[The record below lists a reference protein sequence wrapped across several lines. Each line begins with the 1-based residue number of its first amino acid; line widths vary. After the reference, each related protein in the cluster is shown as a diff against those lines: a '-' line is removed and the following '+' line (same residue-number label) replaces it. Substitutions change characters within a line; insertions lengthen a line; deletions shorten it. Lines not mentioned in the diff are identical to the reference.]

1 MTPILIYIL
10 KVNGLLLVVYLCY
23 KLFLQKET
31 YVKTNRLYFI
41 SGIFLSLILPLLT
54 YTKVE
59 TINLAPMSLPIMDV
73 MEDVELVQEK
83 SLWTMNDVY
92 QYTSYLYLTITLLSL
107 LWFGYKL
114 IKLTRRISNMPKTAI
129 HQNIRVDR
137 SSSDAYSFLHYIV
150 LPKDYE
156 ELSQLEIVL
165 LHEEVHVHQKHSLDL
180 ILVEGLKHVFWFNPM
195 IRLLQKEVNLNLEY
209 IVDQEIAKREDSY
222 TYQRALVLY
231 ESNKIVCVPVVN
243 TFGSSDLKKRI
254 LMLNNPKSTNM
265 KRLKL
270 LLITPVL
277 AGFFFLFQIEVKAKY
292 IETPAFEV
300 DHVEDTLLDEYTS
313 ITTDAEEDQLD
324 QSGKKKAPSH
334 DDMAAIA
341 EEAIRIGEEA
351 SRLVDESER
360 IREEAERVSKVILE
374 ERKVI
379 LAKAEEVRKEELDK
393 AKEALKVALEVREE
407 ELTKARKVVLE
418 VREEELAKAK
428 EARKVALKTR
438 EESLAKAEAVRSRM
452 LEERKKRESAKGD
465 LDFRL
470 EERRKKLSEDAVID
484 GKNVVI
490 IKSGKRSKGE
500 FVYYVNGKLYD
511 ESNKHEAEAL
521 VEKYGA
527 KGVRV
532 YSRAAAADELG
543 YTGNGSVFGF
553 TLMTDEDR
561 ANEARVEALTKKYK
575 EKVIKDMTQVQ
586 NSDYKGLVYI
596 NGVKKSAEDL
606 KNIRTDK
613 MVSMDVFKGDAA
625 VKKYGEEGREGVI
638 LIRVK
643 P

>member
-41 SGIFLSLILPLLT
+41 SGILLSLILPLLT

-83 SLWTMNDVY
+83 SLWTMNEVY

-114 IKLTRRISNMPKTAI
+114 IKLIRRISNMPQTAI

-137 SSSDAYSFLHYIV
+137 ASSDAYSFLHYIV

-156 ELSQLEIVL
+156 ELSQLEVVL
-165 LHEEVHVHQKHSLDL
+165 LHEEVHVQQKHSLDL
-180 ILVEGLKHVFWFNPM
+180 ILLEGLKHVFWFNPM

-231 ESNKIVCVPVVN
+231 ESNKIACVPVVN

-277 AGFFFLFQIEVKAKY
+277 AGFFFFFQIEVKAKY
-292 IETPAFEV
+292 IESPAFEE
-300 DHVEDTLLDEYTS
+300 DHVEDALLDEYTD
-313 ITTDAEEDQLD
+313 ITTDAEENQLD

-379 LAKAEEVRKEELDK
+379 LAKAEEIRKEELAK

-407 ELTKARKVVLE
+407 ELTKA
-418 VREEELAKAK
+418 K
-428 EARKVALKTR
+428 EARKEALKTR
-438 EESLAKAEAVRSRM
+438 EESLAKVEAARSRM
-452 LEERKKRESAKGD
+452 LEERKKREAAKGD

-470 EERRKKLSEDAVID
+470 EEHRKKLTEDTVID

-521 VEKYGA
+521 IEKYGT
-527 KGVRV
+527 KGIRV

-543 YTGNGSVFGF
+543 YTGNGSVYGF

-561 ANEARVEALTKKYK
+561 ANEARVEAITKKYK

-596 NGVKKSAEDL
+596 NGVKKSAKDL
-606 KNIRTDK
+606 KNINTDK
-613 MVSMDVFKGDAA
+613 VVSVDVFKGDAA

>member
-59 TINLAPMSLPIMDV
+59 TINLAPMPLPIVDV

-83 SLWTMNDVY
+83 SLWTMNEVY

-114 IKLTRRISNMPKTAI
+114 IKLTRRISNMPQTAI

-137 SSSDAYSFLHYIV
+137 ASSDAYSFLHYIV

-156 ELSQLEIVL
+156 ELNQLEVVL
-165 LHEEVHVHQKHSLDL
+165 LHEEVHVQQKHSLDL
-180 ILVEGLKHVFWFNPM
+180 IFLEGLKHVFWFNPM

-231 ESNKIVCVPVVN
+231 ESNKIACVPVVN

-292 IETPAFEV
+292 IESPAFEE

-313 ITTDAEEDQLD
+313 MTTEVEEDQLD

-360 IREEAERVSKVILE
+360 IREEAERVSKEILE

-379 LAKAEEVRKEELDK
+379 LAKAEEMRKVNLAKTDRERKEI
-393 AKEALKVALEVREE
+393 
-407 ELTKARKVVLE
+407 
-418 VREEELAKAK
+418 LAKVEKIKKESLSKAE

-438 EESLAKAEAVRSRM
+438 EESLAKAGIARANAITEV
-452 LEERKKRESAKGD
+452 KNREWKVKANKVEI
-465 LDFRL
+465 DF
-470 EERRKKLSEDAVID
+470 SEDTVID
-484 GKNVVI
+484 GENVVI

-500 FVYYVNGKLYD
+500 FVYYVNGKLYY

>member
-1 MTPILIYIL
+1 M
-10 KVNGLLLVVYLCY
+10 
-23 KLFLQKET
+23 
-31 YVKTNRLYFI
+31 
-41 SGIFLSLILPLLT
+41 SLILPLLT

-231 ESNKIVCVPVVN
+231 ESNKIACVPVVN

-292 IETPAFEV
+292 IESPAFEE

-313 ITTDAEEDQLD
+313 MTTEVEEDQLD

-334 DDMAAIA
+334 DDMATIA

-360 IREEAERVSKVILE
+360 IREEAERVSKEILE

-379 LAKAEEVRKEELDK
+379 LAKAEEMRKVNLAKTDRERKEI
-393 AKEALKVALEVREE
+393 
-407 ELTKARKVVLE
+407 
-418 VREEELAKAK
+418 LAKVEKIKKESLSKAE

-438 EESLAKAEAVRSRM
+438 EESLAKAGIARANAITEV
-452 LEERKKRESAKGD
+452 KNREWKVKANKVEI
-465 LDFRL
+465 DF
-470 EERRKKLSEDAVID
+470 SEDTVID
-484 GKNVVI
+484 GENVVI

>member
-83 SLWTMNDVY
+83 SLWTMNEVY

-156 ELSQLEIVL
+156 ELSQLEVVL

-180 ILVEGLKHVFWFNPM
+180 ILLEGLKHAFWFNPM

-231 ESNKIVCVPVVN
+231 ESNKIACVPVVN

-292 IETPAFEV
+292 IESPAFEE
-300 DHVEDTLLDEYTS
+300 DHVEDILLDEYTS
-313 ITTDAEEDQLD
+313 MTTDAEEDQLD

-379 LAKAEEVRKEELDK
+379 LAKAEEIRKEEL
-393 AKEALKVALEVREE
+393 A
-407 ELTKARKVVLE
+407 KARKVVLE

-438 EESLAKAEAVRSRM
+438 EESLAKVEAARSRM
-452 LEERKKRESAKGD
+452 LEERKEREAAKGD

-521 VEKYGA
+521 IEKYGT
-527 KGVRV
+527 KGIRV

-543 YTGNGSVFGF
+543 YTGNGSVYGF

-586 NSDYKGLVYI
+586 NSDYKGLVYV

-625 VKKYGEEGREGVI
+625 VEKYGEEGREGVI

>member
-41 SGIFLSLILPLLT
+41 SGILLSLILPLLT

-73 MEDVELVQEK
+73 IEDVELVQEK
-83 SLWTMNDVY
+83 SLWTMNEVY

-114 IKLTRRISNMPKTAI
+114 IKLIRRISNMPQTAI

-137 SSSDAYSFLHYIV
+137 TSSDAYSFLHYIV

-156 ELSQLEIVL
+156 ELSQLEVVL
-165 LHEEVHVHQKHSLDL
+165 LHEEVHVQQKHSIDL
-180 ILVEGLKHVFWFNPM
+180 ILLEGLKHVFWFNPM

-209 IVDQEIAKREDSY
+209 IVDQEITRREDSY

-231 ESNKIVCVPVVN
+231 ESNKIACVPVVN

-292 IETPAFEV
+292 IESPAFEE
-300 DHVEDTLLDEYTS
+300 DHVEDILLDEYTS
-313 ITTDAEEDQLD
+313 MTTDAEEDQLD
-324 QSGKKKAPSH
+324 KSGKKKAPSH

-360 IREEAERVSKVILE
+360 IREEAERVSKEILE

-379 LAKAEEVRKEELDK
+379 LAKAEEMRKVNLAKTDRERKEILAKAEEARKIALEVRKEELTK
-393 AKEALKVALEVREE
+393 VREE
-407 ELTKARKVVLE
+407 
-418 VREEELAKAK
+418 
-428 EARKVALKTR
+428 
-438 EESLAKAEAVRSRM
+438 SIAKAEAARSRM
-452 LEERKKRESAKGD
+452 LEERKKREAAKGD

-470 EERRKKLSEDAVID
+470 EERRKKLNEGTVID
-484 GKNVVI
+484 RENVVI

-521 VEKYGA
+521 IEKSGA
-527 KGVRV
+527 KAIRV
-532 YSRAAAADELG
+532 YNRAAAADELG
-543 YTGNGSVFGF
+543 YTGNGTVYGF
-553 TLMTDEDR
+553 TLKTDEDR
-561 ANEARVEALTKKYK
+561 ANEARVEAITKKYK

-625 VKKYGEEGREGVI
+625 VEKYGEEGREGVI

>member
-59 TINLAPMSLPIMDV
+59 TINLAPMSLPIVDV

-231 ESNKIVCVPVVN
+231 ESNKLVCVPVVN

-313 ITTDAEEDQLD
+313 ITTDAEEDPLD

-360 IREEAERVSKVILE
+360 IREEAERVSKEILE

-379 LAKAEEVRKEELDK
+379 LAKAEEMRKVNLAMTDRERKEI
-393 AKEALKVALEVREE
+393 
-407 ELTKARKVVLE
+407 
-418 VREEELAKAK
+418 LAKVEKIKKESLSKAE

-438 EESLAKAEAVRSRM
+438 EESLAKAEIARANAIT
-452 LEERKKRESAKGD
+452 EAKNREWKVKANKVKI
-465 LDFRL
+465 DF
-470 EERRKKLSEDAVID
+470 SEDTVID
-484 GKNVVI
+484 GENILV

-521 VEKYGA
+521 IEKSGA

>member
-1 MTPILIYIL
+1 
-10 KVNGLLLVVYLCY
+10 
-23 KLFLQKET
+23 
-31 YVKTNRLYFI
+31 
-41 SGIFLSLILPLLT
+41 
-54 YTKVE
+54 
-59 TINLAPMSLPIMDV
+59 MSLPIVDV

-92 QYTSYLYLTITLLSL
+92 QYISYLYLTITLLSL

-231 ESNKIVCVPVVN
+231 ESNKLVCVPVVN

-313 ITTDAEEDQLD
+313 ITTDAEEDPLD

-360 IREEAERVSKVILE
+360 IREEAERVSKEILE

-379 LAKAEEVRKEELDK
+379 LAKAEEMRKVNLAMTDRERKEI
-393 AKEALKVALEVREE
+393 
-407 ELTKARKVVLE
+407 
-418 VREEELAKAK
+418 LAKVEKIKKESLSKAE

-438 EESLAKAEAVRSRM
+438 EESLAKAEIARANAIT
-452 LEERKKRESAKGD
+452 EAKNREWKVKANKVEI
-465 LDFRL
+465 DF
-470 EERRKKLSEDAVID
+470 SEDTVID
-484 GKNVVI
+484 GENILV

-521 VEKYGA
+521 IEKSGA

>member
-1 MTPILIYIL
+1 
-10 KVNGLLLVVYLCY
+10 
-23 KLFLQKET
+23 
-31 YVKTNRLYFI
+31 
-41 SGIFLSLILPLLT
+41 
-54 YTKVE
+54 
-59 TINLAPMSLPIMDV
+59 MSLPIMDV

-231 ESNKIVCVPVVN
+231 ESNKIACVPVVN

-292 IETPAFEV
+292 IESPAFEE

-313 ITTDAEEDQLD
+313 MTTEVEEDQLD

-360 IREEAERVSKVILE
+360 IREEAERVSKEILE

-379 LAKAEEVRKEELDK
+379 LAKAEEVRKE
-393 AKEALKVALEVREE
+393 ALKL
-407 ELTKARKVVLE
+407 
-418 VREEELAKAK
+418 REEELAKAK

-452 LEERKKRESAKGD
+452 LEERKKREAAKGD

-484 GKNVVI
+484 GENVVI

-561 ANEARVEALTKKYK
+561 ANEMRVEALTKKYK

-586 NSDYKGLVYI
+586 NSDYKGLVFI

-625 VKKYGEEGREGVI
+625 VEKYGEEGREGVI

>member
-231 ESNKIVCVPVVN
+231 ESNKIACVPVVN

-292 IETPAFEV
+292 IESPAFEE

-313 ITTDAEEDQLD
+313 MTTEVEEDQLD

-360 IREEAERVSKVILE
+360 IREEAERVSKEILE

-379 LAKAEEVRKEELDK
+379 LAKAEEMRKVNLAKTDRERKEI
-393 AKEALKVALEVREE
+393 
-407 ELTKARKVVLE
+407 
-418 VREEELAKAK
+418 LAKVEKIKKESLSKAE

-438 EESLAKAEAVRSRM
+438 EESLAKAGIARANAITEV
-452 LEERKKRESAKGD
+452 KNREWKVKANKVEI
-465 LDFRL
+465 DF
-470 EERRKKLSEDAVID
+470 SEDTVID
-484 GKNVVI
+484 GENVVI

>member
-1 MTPILIYIL
+1 M
-10 KVNGLLLVVYLCY
+10 
-23 KLFLQKET
+23 
-31 YVKTNRLYFI
+31 
-41 SGIFLSLILPLLT
+41 SLILPLLT

-83 SLWTMNDVY
+83 SLWTMNEVY

-156 ELSQLEIVL
+156 ELSQLEVVL

-180 ILVEGLKHVFWFNPM
+180 ILLEGLKHAFWFNPM

-231 ESNKIVCVPVVN
+231 ESNKIACVPVVN

-292 IETPAFEV
+292 IESPAFEE
-300 DHVEDTLLDEYTS
+300 DHVEDILLDEYTS
-313 ITTDAEEDQLD
+313 MTTDAEEDQLD

-379 LAKAEEVRKEELDK
+379 LAKAEEIRKEEL
-393 AKEALKVALEVREE
+393 A
-407 ELTKARKVVLE
+407 KARKVVLE

-438 EESLAKAEAVRSRM
+438 EESLAKVEAARSRM
-452 LEERKKRESAKGD
+452 LEERKEREAAKGD

-500 FVYYVNGKLYD
+500 FVYYVKGKLYD

-521 VEKYGA
+521 IEKYGT
-527 KGVRV
+527 KGIRV

-543 YTGNGSVFGF
+543 YTGNGSVYGF

-586 NSDYKGLVYI
+586 NSDYKGLVYV

-625 VKKYGEEGREGVI
+625 VEKYGEEGREGVI

>member
-1 MTPILIYIL
+1 
-10 KVNGLLLVVYLCY
+10 
-23 KLFLQKET
+23 
-31 YVKTNRLYFI
+31 
-41 SGIFLSLILPLLT
+41 
-54 YTKVE
+54 
-59 TINLAPMSLPIMDV
+59 MDV

-165 LHEEVHVHQKHSLDL
+165 LHEEVHVHHKHSLDL

-231 ESNKIVCVPVVN
+231 ESNKIACVPVVN

-292 IETPAFEV
+292 IESPAFEE

-313 ITTDAEEDQLD
+313 MTTEVEEDQLD

-360 IREEAERVSKVILE
+360 IREEAERVSKEILE

-379 LAKAEEVRKEELDK
+379 LAKAEEMRKVNLAKTDRERKEI
-393 AKEALKVALEVREE
+393 
-407 ELTKARKVVLE
+407 
-418 VREEELAKAK
+418 LAKVEKIKKESLSKAE

-438 EESLAKAEAVRSRM
+438 EESLAKAGIARANAITEV
-452 LEERKKRESAKGD
+452 KNREWKVKANKVEI
-465 LDFRL
+465 DF
-470 EERRKKLSEDAVID
+470 SEDTVID
-484 GKNVVI
+484 GENVVI

>member
-231 ESNKIVCVPVVN
+231 ESNKIACVPVVN

-292 IETPAFEV
+292 IESPAFEE

-313 ITTDAEEDQLD
+313 MTTEVEEDQLD

-360 IREEAERVSKVILE
+360 IREEAERVSKEILE

-379 LAKAEEVRKEELDK
+379 LAKAEEVRKE
-393 AKEALKVALEVREE
+393 ALKL
-407 ELTKARKVVLE
+407 
-418 VREEELAKAK
+418 REEELAKAK

-452 LEERKKRESAKGD
+452 LEERKKREAAKGD

-484 GKNVVI
+484 GENVVI

-561 ANEARVEALTKKYK
+561 ANEMRVEALTKKYK

-586 NSDYKGLVYI
+586 NSDYKGLVFI

-625 VKKYGEEGREGVI
+625 VEKYGEEGREGVI

>member
-1 MTPILIYIL
+1 
-10 KVNGLLLVVYLCY
+10 
-23 KLFLQKET
+23 
-31 YVKTNRLYFI
+31 
-41 SGIFLSLILPLLT
+41 
-54 YTKVE
+54 
-59 TINLAPMSLPIMDV
+59 MSLPIVDV

-231 ESNKIVCVPVVN
+231 ESNKLVCVPVVN

-313 ITTDAEEDQLD
+313 ITTDAEEDPLD

-360 IREEAERVSKVILE
+360 IREEAERVSKEILE

-379 LAKAEEVRKEELDK
+379 LAKAEEMRKVNLAMTDRERKEI
-393 AKEALKVALEVREE
+393 
-407 ELTKARKVVLE
+407 
-418 VREEELAKAK
+418 LAKVEKIKKESLSKAE

-438 EESLAKAEAVRSRM
+438 EESLAKAEIARANAIT
-452 LEERKKRESAKGD
+452 EAKNREWKVKANKVKI
-465 LDFRL
+465 DF
-470 EERRKKLSEDAVID
+470 SEDTVID
-484 GKNVVI
+484 GENILV

-521 VEKYGA
+521 IEKSGA

>member
-59 TINLAPMSLPIMDV
+59 TINLAPMPLPIVDV

-83 SLWTMNDVY
+83 SLWTMNEVY

-114 IKLTRRISNMPKTAI
+114 IKLTRRISNMPQTAI

-137 SSSDAYSFLHYIV
+137 ASSDAYSFLHYIV

-156 ELSQLEIVL
+156 ELNQLEVVL
-165 LHEEVHVHQKHSLDL
+165 LHEEVHVQQKHSLDL
-180 ILVEGLKHVFWFNPM
+180 IFLEGLKHVFWFNPM

-222 TYQRALVLY
+222 TYQRALILY
-231 ESNKIVCVPVVN
+231 ESNKIACVPVVN

-292 IETPAFEV
+292 IESPAFEE
-300 DHVEDTLLDEYTS
+300 DHVEDALLDEYTD
-313 ITTDAEEDQLD
+313 ITTDAEENQLD

-379 LAKAEEVRKEELDK
+379 LAKAEEIRKEELAK

-407 ELTKARKVVLE
+407 ELTKA
-418 VREEELAKAK
+418 K
-428 EARKVALKTR
+428 EARKEALKTR
-438 EESLAKAEAVRSRM
+438 EESLAKVEAARSRM
-452 LEERKKRESAKGD
+452 LEERKKREAAKGD

-470 EERRKKLSEDAVID
+470 EEHRKKLTEDTVID

-521 VEKYGA
+521 IEKYGT
-527 KGVRV
+527 KGIRV

>member
-1 MTPILIYIL
+1 M
-10 KVNGLLLVVYLCY
+10 
-23 KLFLQKET
+23 
-31 YVKTNRLYFI
+31 
-41 SGIFLSLILPLLT
+41 SLILPLLT

-231 ESNKIVCVPVVN
+231 ESNKIACVPVVN

-292 IETPAFEV
+292 IESPAFEE

-313 ITTDAEEDQLD
+313 MTTEVEEDQLD

-360 IREEAERVSKVILE
+360 IREEAERVSKEILE

-379 LAKAEEVRKEELDK
+379 LAKAEEMRKVNLAKTDRERKEI
-393 AKEALKVALEVREE
+393 
-407 ELTKARKVVLE
+407 
-418 VREEELAKAK
+418 LAKVEKIKKESLSKAE

-438 EESLAKAEAVRSRM
+438 EESLAKAGIARANAITEV
-452 LEERKKRESAKGD
+452 KNREWKVKANKVEI
-465 LDFRL
+465 DF
-470 EERRKKLSEDAVID
+470 SEDTVID
-484 GKNVVI
+484 GENVVI

>member
-231 ESNKIVCVPVVN
+231 ESNKIACVPVVN

-292 IETPAFEV
+292 IESPAFEE

-313 ITTDAEEDQLD
+313 MTTEVEEDQLD

-334 DDMAAIA
+334 DDMATIA

-379 LAKAEEVRKEELDK
+379 LAKAEEIRKEELTK

-407 ELTKARKVVLE
+407 S
-418 VREEELAKAK
+418 LAKAE

-438 EESLAKAEAVRSRM
+438 EESLAKAEIARANAIT
-452 LEERKKRESAKGD
+452 EAKNREWKVKANKVKI
-465 LDFRL
+465 DF
-470 EERRKKLSEDAVID
+470 SEDTVID
-484 GKNVVI
+484 GENILV

-521 VEKYGA
+521 IEKSGA

>member
-59 TINLAPMSLPIMDV
+59 TINLAPMPLPIMDV
-73 MEDVELVQEK
+73 MEGMELVQEK

-114 IKLTRRISNMPKTAI
+114 IKLTRRISNMPQTAI

-137 SSSDAYSFLHYIV
+137 ASSDAYSFLHYIV

-156 ELSQLEIVL
+156 ELSQLEVVL
-165 LHEEVHVHQKHSLDL
+165 LHEEVHVQQKHSLDL
-180 ILVEGLKHVFWFNPM
+180 ILVEGLKHVFWFNPI

-231 ESNKIVCVPVVN
+231 ESNKIACVPVVN

-292 IETPAFEV
+292 IESPAFEE
-300 DHVEDTLLDEYTS
+300 DHVEDILLDEYTS
-313 ITTDAEEDQLD
+313 MATDAEEDQLD
-324 QSGKKKAPSH
+324 QSSKKKAPSH

-360 IREEAERVSKVILE
+360 IREEAERVSKEILE

-379 LAKAEEVRKEELDK
+379 LAKAEEMRKVNLAKTDRERKEI
-393 AKEALKVALEVREE
+393 
-407 ELTKARKVVLE
+407 
-418 VREEELAKAK
+418 LAKVEKIKKESLSKAE

-438 EESLAKAEAVRSRM
+438 EESLAKAEAARSRM
-452 LEERKKRESAKGD
+452 LEVRKKREAAKGD

-470 EERRKKLSEDAVID
+470 EERRKKLNEGTVID
-484 GKNVVI
+484 GENVVI

-521 VEKYGA
+521 IEKSGA
-527 KGVRV
+527 KAIRV
-532 YSRAAAADELG
+532 YNRAAAADELG
-543 YTGNGSVFGF
+543 YTGNGTVYGF

-561 ANEARVEALTKKYK
+561 ENEARVEVITKKYK
-575 EKVIKDMTQVQ
+575 EKVIRDMTQVQ
-586 NSDYKGLVYI
+586 NSDYKGLVYV
-596 NGVKKSAEDL
+596 NGVKKSAKDL

-625 VKKYGEEGREGVI
+625 VEKYGEEGREGVI

>member
-1 MTPILIYIL
+1 
-10 KVNGLLLVVYLCY
+10 
-23 KLFLQKET
+23 
-31 YVKTNRLYFI
+31 
-41 SGIFLSLILPLLT
+41 
-54 YTKVE
+54 
-59 TINLAPMSLPIMDV
+59 MSLPIMDV

-165 LHEEVHVHQKHSLDL
+165 LHEEVHVHHKHSLDL

-231 ESNKIVCVPVVN
+231 ESNKIACVPVVN

-292 IETPAFEV
+292 IESPAFEE

-313 ITTDAEEDQLD
+313 MTTEVEEDQLD

-360 IREEAERVSKVILE
+360 IREEAERVSKEILE

-379 LAKAEEVRKEELDK
+379 LAKAEEMRKVNLAKTDRERKEI
-393 AKEALKVALEVREE
+393 
-407 ELTKARKVVLE
+407 
-418 VREEELAKAK
+418 LAKVEKIKKESLSKAE

-438 EESLAKAEAVRSRM
+438 EESLAKAGIARANAITEV
-452 LEERKKRESAKGD
+452 KNREWKVKANKVEI
-465 LDFRL
+465 DF
-470 EERRKKLSEDAVID
+470 SEDTVID
-484 GKNVVI
+484 GENVVI

>member
-59 TINLAPMSLPIMDV
+59 TINLAPMPLPIVDV
-73 MEDVELVQEK
+73 MEDVKLVQEK
-83 SLWTMNDVY
+83 SLWTMNEVY

-156 ELSQLEIVL
+156 ELSQLEVVL

-180 ILVEGLKHVFWFNPM
+180 ILLEGLKHAFWFNPM

-231 ESNKIVCVPVVN
+231 ESNKIACVPVVN

-292 IETPAFEV
+292 IESPAFEE
-300 DHVEDTLLDEYTS
+300 DHVEDILLDEYTS
-313 ITTDAEEDQLD
+313 MTTDAEEDQLD

-379 LAKAEEVRKEELDK
+379 LAKAEEIRKEEL
-393 AKEALKVALEVREE
+393 A
-407 ELTKARKVVLE
+407 KARKVVLE

-438 EESLAKAEAVRSRM
+438 EESLAKVEAARSRM
-452 LEERKKRESAKGD
+452 LEERKEREAAKGD

-521 VEKYGA
+521 IEKYGT
-527 KGVRV
+527 KGIRV

-543 YTGNGSVFGF
+543 YTGNGSVYGF

-561 ANEARVEALTKKYK
+561 ANEARVEAITKKYK

-586 NSDYKGLVYI
+586 NSDYKGLVYV

-625 VKKYGEEGREGVI
+625 VEKYGEEGREGVI

>member
-59 TINLAPMSLPIMDV
+59 TINLAPMSLPIVDV

-92 QYTSYLYLTITLLSL
+92 QYISYLYLTITLLSL

-231 ESNKIVCVPVVN
+231 ESNKLVCVPVVN

-292 IETPAFEV
+292 IESPAFEE

-313 ITTDAEEDQLD
+313 MTTEVEEDQLD

-334 DDMAAIA
+334 DDMATIA

-379 LAKAEEVRKEELDK
+379 LAKAEEIRKEELTK

-407 ELTKARKVVLE
+407 S
-418 VREEELAKAK
+418 LAKAE

-438 EESLAKAEAVRSRM
+438 EESLAKAEIARANAIT
-452 LEERKKRESAKGD
+452 EAKNREWKVKANKVKI
-465 LDFRL
+465 DF
-470 EERRKKLSEDAVID
+470 SEDTVID
-484 GKNVVI
+484 GENILV

-521 VEKYGA
+521 IEKSGA

>member
-231 ESNKIVCVPVVN
+231 ESNKIACVPVVN

-292 IETPAFEV
+292 IESPAFEE

-313 ITTDAEEDQLD
+313 MTTEVEEDQLD

-360 IREEAERVSKVILE
+360 IREEAERVSKEILE

-379 LAKAEEVRKEELDK
+379 LAKAEEMRKVNLAKTDRERKEI
-393 AKEALKVALEVREE
+393 
-407 ELTKARKVVLE
+407 
-418 VREEELAKAK
+418 LAKVEKIKKESLSKAE

-438 EESLAKAEAVRSRM
+438 EESLAKAGIARAKAITEV
-452 LEERKKRESAKGD
+452 KNREWKVKANKVEI
-465 LDFRL
+465 DF
-470 EERRKKLSEDAVID
+470 SEDTVID
-484 GKNVVI
+484 GENVVI

>member
-231 ESNKIVCVPVVN
+231 ESNKIACVPVVN

-292 IETPAFEV
+292 IESPAFEE

-313 ITTDAEEDQLD
+313 MTTEVEEDQLD

-334 DDMAAIA
+334 DDMATVA

-379 LAKAEEVRKEELDK
+379 LAKAEEIRKEELTK

-407 ELTKARKVVLE
+407 S
-418 VREEELAKAK
+418 LAKAE

-438 EESLAKAEAVRSRM
+438 EESLAKAEIARANAIT
-452 LEERKKRESAKGD
+452 EAKNREWKVKANKVKI
-465 LDFRL
+465 DF
-470 EERRKKLSEDAVID
+470 SEDTVID
-484 GKNVVI
+484 GENIFV

-521 VEKYGA
+521 IEKSGA

>member
-59 TINLAPMSLPIMDV
+59 TINLAPMPLPIMDV

-83 SLWTMNDVY
+83 SLWTMNEVY

-156 ELSQLEIVL
+156 ELSQLEVVL

-180 ILVEGLKHVFWFNPM
+180 ILLEGLKHAFWFNPM

-231 ESNKIVCVPVVN
+231 ESNKIACVPVVN

-292 IETPAFEV
+292 IESPAFEE
-300 DHVEDTLLDEYTS
+300 DHVEDILLDEYTS
-313 ITTDAEEDQLD
+313 MTTDAEEDQLD

-379 LAKAEEVRKEELDK
+379 LAKAEEIRKEEL
-393 AKEALKVALEVREE
+393 A
-407 ELTKARKVVLE
+407 KARKVVLE

-438 EESLAKAEAVRSRM
+438 EESLAKVEAARSRM
-452 LEERKKRESAKGD
+452 LEERKEREAAKGD

-521 VEKYGA
+521 IEKYGT
-527 KGVRV
+527 KGIRV

-543 YTGNGSVFGF
+543 YTGNGSVYGF

-561 ANEARVEALTKKYK
+561 ANEARVEAITKKYK

-586 NSDYKGLVYI
+586 NSDYKGLVYV

-625 VKKYGEEGREGVI
+625 VEKYGEEGREGVI

>member
-1 MTPILIYIL
+1 M
-10 KVNGLLLVVYLCY
+10 
-23 KLFLQKET
+23 
-31 YVKTNRLYFI
+31 
-41 SGIFLSLILPLLT
+41 SLILPLLT

-165 LHEEVHVHQKHSLDL
+165 LHEEVHVHHKHSLDL

-231 ESNKIVCVPVVN
+231 ESNKIACVPVVN

-292 IETPAFEV
+292 IESPAFEE

-313 ITTDAEEDQLD
+313 MTTEVEEDQLD

-360 IREEAERVSKVILE
+360 IREEAERVSKEILE

-379 LAKAEEVRKEELDK
+379 LAKAEEMRKVNLAKTDRERKEI
-393 AKEALKVALEVREE
+393 
-407 ELTKARKVVLE
+407 
-418 VREEELAKAK
+418 LAKVEKIKKESLSKAE

-438 EESLAKAEAVRSRM
+438 EESLAKAGIARANAITEV
-452 LEERKKRESAKGD
+452 KNREWKVKANKVEI
-465 LDFRL
+465 DF
-470 EERRKKLSEDAVID
+470 SEDTVID
-484 GKNVVI
+484 GENVVI

>member
-1 MTPILIYIL
+1 M
-10 KVNGLLLVVYLCY
+10 
-23 KLFLQKET
+23 
-31 YVKTNRLYFI
+31 
-41 SGIFLSLILPLLT
+41 SLILPLLT

-59 TINLAPMSLPIMDV
+59 TIILAPMPLPIMDV
-73 MEDVELVQEK
+73 VEDVEIVQEE
-83 SLWTMNDVY
+83 SLWTMNEVY

-114 IKLTRRISNMPKTAI
+114 IKLVRRISNMPKTDI

-137 SSSDAYSFLHYIV
+137 TSSDAYSFLHYIV

-156 ELSQLEIVL
+156 ELNQLEVVL
-165 LHEEVHVHQKHSLDL
+165 LHEEVHVQQKHSLDL
-180 ILVEGLKHVFWFNPM
+180 ILLEGLKHVFWFNPM

-222 TYQRALVLY
+222 MYQRALVLY
-231 ESNKIVCVPVVN
+231 ESNKIACVPVVN

-292 IETPAFEV
+292 IESPAFEV
-300 DHVEDTLLDEYTS
+300 DHVEDTLLDEYTD
-313 ITTDAEEDQLD
+313 ITTEAEEDQLD
-324 QSGKKKAPSH
+324 QSGKKKAPNH
-334 DDMAAIA
+334 DDMAAIT
-341 EEAIRIGEEA
+341 EEAIRIGEKA
-351 SRLVDESER
+351 SRLVDETER
-360 IREEAERVSKVILE
+360 IREEAERVSKEILE

-379 LAKAEEVRKEELDK
+379 LAKAEEIR
-393 AKEALKVALEVREE
+393 KEALKARKE
-407 ELTKARKVVLE
+407 ELTKAR
-418 VREEELAKAK
+418 
-428 EARKVALKTR
+428 
-438 EESLAKAEAVRSRM
+438 EESIAKAEAARSRM
-452 LEERKKRESAKGD
+452 LEERKKREAAKED

-470 EERRKKLSEDAVID
+470 EEYRKKLTEGTVID

-490 IKSGKRSKGE
+490 IKSDKRSKGE

-521 VEKYGA
+521 IEKSGV
-527 KGVRV
+527 KTVRV
-532 YSRAAAADELG
+532 YNRAAAADELG
-543 YTGNGSVFGF
+543 YTGNGSVYGF

-561 ANEARVEALTKKYK
+561 ANEARVEVITKKYK
-575 EKVIKDMTQVQ
+575 EKVIRDMTQVQ
-586 NSDYKGLVYI
+586 NSDYKGLVYV
-596 NGVKKSAEDL
+596 NGMKKSAEDL

-625 VKKYGEEGREGVI
+625 VEKYGEEGREGVI

>member
-59 TINLAPMSLPIMDV
+59 TINLAPMPLPIVDV
-73 MEDVELVQEK
+73 MEDVKLVQEK
-83 SLWTMNDVY
+83 SLWTMNEVY

-231 ESNKIVCVPVVN
+231 ESNKIACVPVVN

-292 IETPAFEV
+292 IESPAFEE
-300 DHVEDTLLDEYTS
+300 DHVEDILLDEYTS
-313 ITTDAEEDQLD
+313 MTTDAEEDQLD

-379 LAKAEEVRKEELDK
+379 LAKAEEIRKEEL
-393 AKEALKVALEVREE
+393 A
-407 ELTKARKVVLE
+407 KARKVVLE

-438 EESLAKAEAVRSRM
+438 EESLAKVEAARSRM
-452 LEERKKRESAKGD
+452 LEERKEREAAKGD

-521 VEKYGA
+521 IEKYGT
-527 KGVRV
+527 KGIRV

-543 YTGNGSVFGF
+543 YTGNGSVYGF

-561 ANEARVEALTKKYK
+561 ANEARVEAITKKYK

-586 NSDYKGLVYI
+586 NSDYKGLVYV

-625 VKKYGEEGREGVI
+625 VEKYGEEGREGVI

>member
-1 MTPILIYIL
+1 M
-10 KVNGLLLVVYLCY
+10 
-23 KLFLQKET
+23 
-31 YVKTNRLYFI
+31 
-41 SGIFLSLILPLLT
+41 SLILPLLT

-59 TINLAPMSLPIMDV
+59 TINLAPMPLPIVDV

-83 SLWTMNDVY
+83 SLWTMNEVY

-114 IKLTRRISNMPKTAI
+114 IKLTRRISNMPQTAI

-137 SSSDAYSFLHYIV
+137 ASSDAYSFLHYIV

-156 ELSQLEIVL
+156 ELNQLEVVL
-165 LHEEVHVHQKHSLDL
+165 LHEEVHVQQKHSLDL
-180 ILVEGLKHVFWFNPM
+180 IFLEGLKHVFWFNPM

-231 ESNKIVCVPVVN
+231 ESNKIACVPVVN

-292 IETPAFEV
+292 IESPAFEE

-313 ITTDAEEDQLD
+313 MTTEVEEDQLD

-360 IREEAERVSKVILE
+360 IREEAERVSKEILE

-379 LAKAEEVRKEELDK
+379 LAKAEEMRKVNLAKTDRERKEI
-393 AKEALKVALEVREE
+393 
-407 ELTKARKVVLE
+407 
-418 VREEELAKAK
+418 LAKVEKIKKESLSKAE

-438 EESLAKAEAVRSRM
+438 EESLAKAGIARANAITEV
-452 LEERKKRESAKGD
+452 KNREWKVKANKVEI
-465 LDFRL
+465 DF
-470 EERRKKLSEDAVID
+470 SEDTVID
-484 GKNVVI
+484 GENVVI

-500 FVYYVNGKLYD
+500 FVYYVNGKLYY

>member
-231 ESNKIVCVPVVN
+231 ESNKIACVPVVN

-292 IETPAFEV
+292 IESPAFEE

-313 ITTDAEEDQLD
+313 MTTEVEEDQLD

-334 DDMAAIA
+334 DDMATIA

-360 IREEAERVSKVILE
+360 IREEAERVSKEILE

-379 LAKAEEVRKEELDK
+379 LAKAEEMRKVNLAKTDRERKEI
-393 AKEALKVALEVREE
+393 
-407 ELTKARKVVLE
+407 
-418 VREEELAKAK
+418 LAKVEKIKKESLSKAE

-438 EESLAKAEAVRSRM
+438 EESLAKAGIARANAITEV
-452 LEERKKRESAKGD
+452 KNREWKVKANKVEI
-465 LDFRL
+465 DF
-470 EERRKKLSEDAVID
+470 SEDTVID
-484 GKNVVI
+484 GENVVI

-625 VKKYGEEGREGVI
+625 VKKYGEEGRDGVI

>member
-83 SLWTMNDVY
+83 SLWTMNEVY

-156 ELSQLEIVL
+156 ELSQLEVVL

-180 ILVEGLKHVFWFNPM
+180 ILLEGLKHAFWFNPM

-231 ESNKIVCVPVVN
+231 ESNKIACVPVVN

-292 IETPAFEV
+292 IESPAFEE
-300 DHVEDTLLDEYTS
+300 DHVEDILLDEYTS
-313 ITTDAEEDQLD
+313 MTTDAEEDQLD

-379 LAKAEEVRKEELDK
+379 LAKAEEIRKEEL
-393 AKEALKVALEVREE
+393 A
-407 ELTKARKVVLE
+407 KARKVVLE

-438 EESLAKAEAVRSRM
+438 EESLAKVEAARSRM
-452 LEERKKRESAKGD
+452 LEERKEREAAKGD

-500 FVYYVNGKLYD
+500 FVYYVKGKLYD

-521 VEKYGA
+521 IEKYGT
-527 KGVRV
+527 KGIRV

-543 YTGNGSVFGF
+543 YTGNGSVYGF

-586 NSDYKGLVYI
+586 NSDYKGLVYV

-625 VKKYGEEGREGVI
+625 VEKYGEEGREGVI

>member
-1 MTPILIYIL
+1 M
-10 KVNGLLLVVYLCY
+10 
-23 KLFLQKET
+23 
-31 YVKTNRLYFI
+31 
-41 SGIFLSLILPLLT
+41 SLILPLLT

-231 ESNKIVCVPVVN
+231 ESNKIACVPVVN

-292 IETPAFEV
+292 IESPAFEE

-313 ITTDAEEDQLD
+313 MTTEVEEDQLD

-334 DDMAAIA
+334 DDMATIA

-379 LAKAEEVRKEELDK
+379 LAKAEEIRKEELTK

-407 ELTKARKVVLE
+407 S
-418 VREEELAKAK
+418 LAKAE

-438 EESLAKAEAVRSRM
+438 EESLAKAEIARANAIT
-452 LEERKKRESAKGD
+452 EAKNREWKVKANKVKI
-465 LDFRL
+465 DF
-470 EERRKKLSEDAVID
+470 SEDTVID
-484 GKNVVI
+484 GENILV

-521 VEKYGA
+521 IEKSGA

>member
-83 SLWTMNDVY
+83 SLWTMNEVY

-156 ELSQLEIVL
+156 ELSQLEVVL

-180 ILVEGLKHVFWFNPM
+180 ILLEGLKHAFWFNPM

-231 ESNKIVCVPVVN
+231 ESNKIACVPVVN

-265 KRLKL
+265 KHLKL

-292 IETPAFEV
+292 IESPAFEE
-300 DHVEDTLLDEYTS
+300 DHVEDILLDEYTS
-313 ITTDAEEDQLD
+313 MTTDAEEDQLD

-379 LAKAEEVRKEELDK
+379 LAKAEEIRKEEL
-393 AKEALKVALEVREE
+393 A
-407 ELTKARKVVLE
+407 KARKVVLE

-438 EESLAKAEAVRSRM
+438 EESLAKVEAARSRM
-452 LEERKKRESAKGD
+452 LEERKEREAAKGD

-521 VEKYGA
+521 IEKYGT
-527 KGVRV
+527 KGIRV

-543 YTGNGSVFGF
+543 YTGNGSVYGF

-586 NSDYKGLVYI
+586 NSDYKGLVYV

-625 VKKYGEEGREGVI
+625 VEKYGEEGREGVI

>member
-59 TINLAPMSLPIMDV
+59 TINLAPMPLPIVDV
-73 MEDVELVQEK
+73 MEDVKLVQEK
-83 SLWTMNDVY
+83 SLWTMNEVY

-156 ELSQLEIVL
+156 ELSQLEVVL

-180 ILVEGLKHVFWFNPM
+180 ILLEGLKHAFWFNPM

-231 ESNKIVCVPVVN
+231 ESNKIACVPVVN

-292 IETPAFEV
+292 IESPAFEE
-300 DHVEDTLLDEYTS
+300 DHVEDILLDEYTS
-313 ITTDAEEDQLD
+313 MTTDAEEDQLD

-379 LAKAEEVRKEELDK
+379 LAKAEEIRKEEL
-393 AKEALKVALEVREE
+393 A
-407 ELTKARKVVLE
+407 KARKVVLE

-428 EARKVALKTR
+428 EAQKVALKTR
-438 EESLAKAEAVRSRM
+438 EESLAKVEAARSRM
-452 LEERKKRESAKGD
+452 LEERKEREAAKGD

-521 VEKYGA
+521 IEKYGT
-527 KGVRV
+527 KGIRV

-543 YTGNGSVFGF
+543 YTGNGSVYGF

-561 ANEARVEALTKKYK
+561 ANEARVEAITKKYK

-586 NSDYKGLVYI
+586 NSDYKGLVYV

-625 VKKYGEEGREGVI
+625 VEKYGEEGREGVI

>member
-59 TINLAPMSLPIMDV
+59 TINLAPMSLPIVDV

-92 QYTSYLYLTITLLSL
+92 QYISYLYLTITLLSL

-231 ESNKIVCVPVVN
+231 ESNKLVCVPVVN

-313 ITTDAEEDQLD
+313 ITTDAEEDPLD

-360 IREEAERVSKVILE
+360 IREEAERVSKEILE

-379 LAKAEEVRKEELDK
+379 LAKAEEMRKVNLAMTDRERKEI
-393 AKEALKVALEVREE
+393 
-407 ELTKARKVVLE
+407 
-418 VREEELAKAK
+418 LAKVEKIKKESLSKAE

-438 EESLAKAEAVRSRM
+438 EESLAKAEIARANAIT
-452 LEERKKRESAKGD
+452 EAKNREWKVKANKVEI
-465 LDFRL
+465 DF
-470 EERRKKLSEDAVID
+470 SEDTVID
-484 GKNVVI
+484 GENILV

-521 VEKYGA
+521 IEKSGA